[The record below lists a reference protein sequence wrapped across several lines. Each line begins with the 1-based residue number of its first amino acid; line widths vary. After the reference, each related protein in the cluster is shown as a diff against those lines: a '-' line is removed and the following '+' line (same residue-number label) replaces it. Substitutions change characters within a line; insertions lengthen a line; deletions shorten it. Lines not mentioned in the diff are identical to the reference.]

1 MELTKLRNN
10 VQKLIRKNKFVF
22 LVLGVGILLM
32 LLPIGGSK
40 TESSAALEHTM
51 QNTEP
56 SLEYRLSEILS
67 KISGAGRVEVL
78 LTYRSGEETV
88 YQEDSKES
96 SEDHSLDTV
105 IVTDS
110 ERSQTG
116 LIKQK
121 NPPVCLGA
129 LVLCQGAD
137 DPLVKLS
144 VVDAVSKITG
154 LGANQISVV
163 KMN

>member
-1 MELTKLRNN
+1 MEMTRLRNN
-10 VQKLIRKNKFVF
+10 VQKLILKNKFVF
-22 LVLGVGILLM
+22 LVLGIGILLM

-40 TESSAALEHTM
+40 TESSADPKHTM

-56 SLEYRLSEILS
+56 SLEYRLSEILG
-67 KISGAGRVEVL
+67 KIYGAGRVEVL

-88 YQEDSKES
+88 YQEDSKVS
-96 SEDHSLDTV
+96 AEDHSLDTV

-110 ERSQTG
+110 GRSQTG
-116 LIKQK
+116 LIRQK

-129 LVLCQGAD
+129 LVVCQGAD
-137 DPLVKLS
+137 DPQVKLS

>member
-10 VQKLIRKNKFVF
+10 VQKLIQKNKYVF
-22 LVLGVGILLM
+22 LILGVGILLM
-32 LLPIGGSK
+32 LFPFGGNN
-40 TESSAALEHTM
+40 TESSTVVEHTM
-51 QNTEP
+51 QSTEP

-67 KISGAGRVEVL
+67 KISGAGSVEVL

-96 SEDHSLDTV
+96 MEDHSLDTV

-110 ERSQTG
+110 ERAQTG
-116 LIKQK
+116 LVKQK

-129 LVLCQGAD
+129 LVVCQGAD